1 MKVVTPFAGETVDE
15 VCRRIY
21 FMLMDSPEPIVTCFN
36 ETTIIFVND
45 TEGLHHKDSIDS
57 IEVEYITGL
66 SDKELME
73 LDKAWWEVKKLS

>member
-1 MKVVTPFAGETVDE
+1 MKVVTPFVGETVGD

-21 FMLMDSPEPIVTCFN
+21 FMLMDTPEPIITTFN
-36 ETTIIFVND
+36 ETTIVFMND

-66 SDKELME
+66 TDKELME
-73 LDKAWWEVKKLS
+73 LDKALWEVKKLS